1 MNRSFENSA
10 KPMMVKS
17 DNESGYGSKN
27 LLITI
32 LTILLVL
39 SFLGINLLHILG
51 NFIQTIIG
59 IFGPLVAQILSVFGY
74 TAGTVIDKSGD
85 IATDVAKTGIDIAG
99 GTVQSVA
106 DLLKGVSSGNVNTTA
121 KLQLDNALNLSS
133 SIPVQPE
140 VDVASASIQKPIT
153 SSKAAWCLVCEYHGK
168 RGCVEVE
175 DSSKCMSG
183 QVFPNQKLCLN
194 PAQGPIMHSQLP

>member
-1 MNRSFENSA
+1 MNRSFEYSANPEIVNPGNS
-10 KPMMVKS
+10 
-17 DNESGYGSKN
+17 SGFLSKN

-32 LTILLVL
+32 LTALLVL

-51 NFIQTIIG
+51 NFVQTIIG

-74 TAGTVIDKSGD
+74 TAGTVIDKSAD

-106 DLLKGVSSGNVNTTA
+106 DLLKNVSSGNVNTA
-121 KLQLDNALNLSS
+121 SKLQLDNALNLSTNV
-133 SIPVQPE
+133 PVQPAA
-140 VDVASASIQKPIT
+140 DVSSAPIQNPIT
-153 SSKAAWCLVCEYHGK
+153 SGKSSWCLVGEYHGK

-175 DSSKCMSG
+175 DSNKCMSG
-183 QVFPNQKLCLN
+183 QVFPSQKLCLN
-194 PAQGPIMHSQLP
+194 PAQGPIMYSQVP